1 MEPAPGVVS
10 AGGGP
15 GREARLV
22 TPALVLVT
30 VTLFLGA
37 QVPNV
42 FVLAPRFLAD
52 RGHTEDQLG
61 VIMGGFNLASLVMS
75 PVVGWLCLRLGH
87 ARVLAAGCLVSAVG
101 AVGFALA
108 DELVGFTAG
117 RALQGLGFAAVLVG
131 AAAYVAETAP
141 PARLGEALG
150 LAGVL
155 TMLRPSGHAMG
166 ALGMAGALLS
176 AVAYALSAISV
187 RVLTRTDTTV
197 SMVFWFLVLLTLFSG
212 LIAWRDWV
220 PVRSADWGWILGL
233 GLLGIIGQ
241 HFVTEAFRHAPA
253 SVIAPFEY
261 TALLWGVAIDWAV
274 WSVLPGLRALAGGGL
289 VVAAGLYLIWRE
301 QRLHRE
307 LAASI
312 ESPAS
317 MH

>member
-1 MEPAPGVVS
+1 MFSQNLRGIAAMLVAVAAFAGMDALLKLLAASYPPMQVGTLRGAASLPFLLAGVALLGRWRELRPVRIGLHLLRGVLGLVMV
-10 AGGGP
+10 AGFIY
-15 GREARLV
+15 AV
-22 TPALVLVT
+22 KVLS
-30 VTLFLGA
+30 
-37 QVPNV
+37 
-42 FVLAPRFLAD
+42 LAD
-52 RGHTEDQLG
+52 AYSIFFVAPLMVTA
-61 VIMGGFNLASLVMS
+61 F
-75 PVVGWLCLRLGH
+75 
-87 ARVLAAGCLVSAVG
+87 AVP
-101 AVGFALA
+101 L
-108 DELVGFTAG
+108 
-117 RALQGLGFAAVLVG
+117 
-131 AAAYVAETAP
+131 
-141 PARLGEALG
+141 LGERVDWRRWLAIFAG